1 MIPIL
6 EFIKKSTQPVNIAHR
21 GGMALYPENTLTGFH
36 ASVHK
41 YKVDMLEMDLQLTRD
56 DKVIV
61 LHDDSLD
68 RTTNGK
74 GEVSRLSYKEISQFD
89 GGFRFKNDKGEF
101 PFRDQG
107 IKVPLFENILK
118 EFPQTF
124 LNIELKGNNRK
135 LIQKAADLI
144 NKYKAENRI
153 LIGAGKFNQNKQI
166 HQILSE
172 CGHYLSQPDIY
183 LFCILGSCGFGRKYW
198 EKFHVV
204 EVPLY
209 YHGLHVYT
217 LLRKAA
223 DKMGLPIIVWG
234 ANDLQTIDK
243 LKADDV
249 DGIITDRPDLM

>member
-1 MIPIL
+1 MVSIL
-6 EFIKKSTQPVNIAHR
+6 ELIKNSTQPLNIAHR

-36 ASVHK
+36 ASVDK
-41 YKVDMLEMDLQLTRD
+41 YRVDMLEMDLQLTRD
-56 DKVIV
+56 EKVIV

-101 PFRDQG
+101 SFRNQG
-107 IKVPLFENILK
+107 IKVPLFENILE
-118 EFPQTF
+118 EFPQMF
-124 LNIELKGNNRK
+124 LNIELKGNNLK

-144 NKYKAENRI
+144 NKYNAENRI
-153 LIGAGKFNQNKQI
+153 LVGAGKFNQNKQI

-183 LFCILGSCGFGRKYW
+183 LFAIIGSCGWGRKYW
-198 EKFHVV
+198 VKFSVV

-209 YHGLHVYT
+209 FHGMHVYP

-223 DKMGLPIIVWG
+223 HKIDLPIIVWG
-234 ANDLQTIDK
+234 ANDLHAIEK
-243 LKADDV
+243 LKTDGVA
-249 DGIITDRPDLM
+249 GIITDRPDLM

>member
-6 EFIKKSTQPVNIAHR
+6 EFITNSTTPLNIAHR

-56 DKVIV
+56 GKVIV

-68 RTTNGK
+68 RTTNGNGK
-74 GEVSRLSYKEISQFD
+74 VSRQSYKEISQFD

-107 IKVPLFENILK
+107 IKVPLFENILE
-118 EFPQTF
+118 EFPQIF
-124 LNIELKGNNRK
+124 LNIELKGNNLK

-144 NKYKAENRI
+144 NKYNAENRI
-153 LIGAGKFNQNKQI
+153 LVGAGKFNQNKQI

-172 CGHYLSQPDIY
+172 CGHYLSQLDIY
-183 LFCILGSCGFGRKYW
+183 IFAIIGSCGWGRKYW
-198 EKFHVV
+198 VKFSVV

-209 YHGLHVYT
+209 FHGLHVYP
-217 LLRKAA
+217 LLRQAA
-223 DKMGLPIIVWG
+223 HKLGLPIIVWG
-234 ANDLQTIDK
+234 ANDIQSIEK
-243 LKADDV
+243 LKADGV

>member
-1 MIPIL
+1 MVSIL
-6 EFIKKSTQPVNIAHR
+6 ELIKNSTQPLNIAHR

-41 YKVDMLEMDLQLTRD
+41 YKVDMLEMDLQLTKD

-101 PFRDQG
+101 SFRDQG
-107 IKVPLFENILK
+107 IKVPLFENILE
-118 EFPQTF
+118 EFPQMF
-124 LNIELKGNNRK
+124 LNIELKGYNLK

-144 NKYKAENRI
+144 NKYNAGNRI
-153 LIGAGKFNQNKQI
+153 LIGAANFIQNMRI

-183 LFCILGSCGFGRKYW
+183 LFVVIGSCGFGRKYW
-198 EKFHVV
+198 EKFHVA
-204 EVPLY
+204 EVPLH
-209 YHGLHVYT
+209 YHGLHVYP
-217 LLRKAA
+217 LLRQAA
-223 DKMGLPIIVWG
+223 HKMGLPIIVWG
-234 ANDLQTIDK
+234 ANDLQGIEK
-243 LKADDV
+243 LKADGI